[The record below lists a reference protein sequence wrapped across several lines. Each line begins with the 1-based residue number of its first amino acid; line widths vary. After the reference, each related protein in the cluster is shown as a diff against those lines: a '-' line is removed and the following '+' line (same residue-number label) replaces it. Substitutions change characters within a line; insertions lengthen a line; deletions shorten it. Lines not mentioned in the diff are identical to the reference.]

1 MTAGAGGI
9 LFADNTATSATV
21 NSGTGSVTI
30 FGASGAAINLT
41 GSSGKPDFLIAGAG
55 NETLNASGSSSS
67 NFFAMSGTVPGS
79 VVMLGGTGN
88 DTMVAGVGPGSATMT
103 GGGGTDVFVF
113 FKQASKGTDV
123 ITDFNSNDSVFVE
136 GYATTGSAS
145 ALQNAATVGASGVT
159 LTLSDGTSVTFSNLT
174 NAASLNG
181 KIQYG

>member
-1 MTAGAGGI
+1 
-9 LFADNTATSATV
+9 V

-30 FGASGAAINLT
+30 FGASGASINLT

-67 NFFAMSGTVPGS
+67 NFFALSGTVPGS

-88 DTMVAGVGPGSATMT
+88 DTMLAGSAPGSTTMT

-123 ITDFNSNDSVFVE
+123 ITDFNANDSVFIE
-136 GYATTGSAS
+136 GYASTGSAS
-145 ALQNAATVGASGVT
+145 ALQNAATVAGAGAAGGAGLQ
-159 LTLSDGTSVTFSNLT
+159 LTLSDGTTVTFSNVT
-174 NAASLNG
+174 NAATLNG